1 MSAPRYSQCPK
12 CEHAPLPHDQRFPAA
27 CPQCGLILARH
38 AEALTAADLRQKARA
53 AQSES
58 AEDAEPGW
66 PARLFALATHVPERV
81 DSLSFWGRVV
91 TLVLFS
97 LWGLVLIG
105 KDIRTGE
112 LYNSFIHGP
121 LLVFHEAGHVVF
133 MLFGQYIAVAG
144 GTLGQLI
151 MPAVLLGALLW
162 RRDPFGAAIGLWLFG
177 VSLLD
182 VAPYVYDAKE
192 PYLVLLGGHT
202 GEAGGHDW
210 IQLLTP
216 LGLREYSQTLGWWVH
231 KLGALVVLASIAWAG
246 WLLARQKPRIGM
258 NLDD

>member
-1 MSAPRYSQCPK
+1 MTAQRYSQCPK
-12 CEHAPLPHDQRFPAA
+12 CDHAPLPHDQRFPAA

-38 AEALTAADLRQKARA
+38 AEALTASELRERARA
-53 AQSES
+53 QTHEENSD
-58 AEDAEPGW
+58 EDSLLN
-66 PARLFALATHVPERV
+66 RLKALAIHVPEQV

-91 TLVLFS
+91 TLALFT

-112 LYNSFIHGP
+112 IFNNFIHGP
-121 LLVFHEAGHVVF
+121 LLVFHEAGHVIF
-133 MLFGQYIAVAG
+133 MLFGEFITVAG

-151 MPAVLLGALLW
+151 MPAVLMGALLW

-177 VSLLD
+177 VSILD

-202 GEAGGHDW
+202 GETGGHDW
-210 IQLLTP
+210 IYLLSH
-216 LGLREYSQTLGWWVH
+216 LGLREASQSLGWWVH
-231 KLGALVVLASIAWAG
+231 KLGALVVFTSLAWG
-246 WLLARQKPRIGM
+246 GLLLWRQKQRVGFT
-258 NLDD
+258 LED

>member
-38 AEALTAADLRQKARA
+38 AEALTAAELRERARIASDEEA
-53 AQSES
+53 ADRS
-58 AEDAEPGW
+58 PGRV
-66 PARLFALATHVPERV
+66 AHLLSLAIHVPERV
-81 DSLSFWGRVV
+81 DSITFWGRLV

-97 LWGLVLIG
+97 LWGLLLIT
-105 KDIRTGE
+105 KDIRTGAIF
-112 LYNSFIHGP
+112 NSFIHGP
-121 LLVFHEAGHVVF
+121 LLVFHEAGHVIF
-133 MLFGQYIAVAG
+133 MLFGHYITIAG

-151 MPAVLLGALLW
+151 MPAVLMGALLW

-202 GEAGGHDW
+202 GEDGGHDW
-210 IQLLTP
+210 INLLTP

-231 KLGALVVLASIAWAG
+231 KLGALVVLASLAWGG
-246 WLLARQKPRIGM
+246 WLLWRQKRRIGFT
-258 NLDD
+258 LDD

>member
-38 AEALTAADLRQKARA
+38 AEALTATELRQRA
-53 AQSES
+53 QQRDDEEQADS
-58 AEDAEPGW
+58 
-66 PARLFALATHVPERV
+66 RLHQILALTTHVPERV

-97 LWGLVLIG
+97 LWGLVLIA
-105 KDIRTGE
+105 KDIRTGAIF
-112 LYNSFIHGP
+112 NNFIHAP
-121 LLVFHEAGHVVF
+121 LLVFHEAGHVIF
-133 MLFGQYIAVAG
+133 MLFGHYITAAG

-162 RRDPFGAAIGLWLFG
+162 KRDPFGAAIGLWLFG

-202 GEAGGHDW
+202 GESGGHDW
-210 IQLLTP
+210 IYLLSP

-231 KLGALVVLASIAWAG
+231 KLGALVVLAALGWGA
-246 WLLARQKPRIGM
+246 WLLWQQKSRLGM